1 MRPVALPAN
10 QPADRFYAG
19 GRQIAEFRG
28 SGSAATHE
36 PEDWVASTTAVF
48 GQDTVGLSE
57 LPDGRL
63 LRDAIA
69 DDPVAWLGAAH
80 VAEFGADP
88 ALLVKL
94 LDAGQRLPVHA
105 HPDVPFATRHLGTA
119 HGKTEAWVVLEPA
132 RVHLGFTRDVSAD
145 ELAGWVR
152 AQATDAMLDAM
163 HALDLDA
170 GDAVL
175 VPAGLPHA
183 IGDGALVVELQE
195 PTDLSILLEWS
206 GFEIDGTRDGHL
218 GLGFEV
224 ALGAVDRRGWSGDEI
239 GRLRGATEDRNGDL
253 LPDAAEFFRV
263 ERWTGARIL
272 DAGFAVVVVT
282 EGVGRVAAEGSVLPV
297 RRGDTVVVPAAAG
310 PVAVDGAGVGVIV
323 CRPPARASGPEGR
336 AERDGRE
343 RCSPEPRP

>member
-1 MRPVALPAN
+1 MRPVVLPAN

-28 SGSAATHE
+28 SGRSASHE

-48 GQDTVGLSE
+48 GQEPVGLTV

-69 DDPVAWLGAAH
+69 ADPVAWLGERH
-80 VAEFGADP
+80 VATFGLDP

-105 HPDVPFATRHLGTA
+105 HPDVPFATEHLGLA

-132 RVHLGFTRDVSAD
+132 RVHLGFRRDVRVE
-145 ELAGWVR
+145 ELADWVQT
-152 AQATDAMLDAM
+152 QATDAMLDAM
-163 HALDLDA
+163 HVLDLAA

-183 IGDGALVVELQE
+183 IGDGAFVVELQE

-206 GFEIDGTRDGHL
+206 GFEIDGSTDGHL
-218 GLGFEV
+218 GLGFDV
-224 ALGAVDRRGWSGDEI
+224 ALDAVDRRGWAAEEI
-239 GRLRGATEDRNGDL
+239 LRLRGATAGQSGDL
-253 LPDAAEFFRV
+253 LPDAANFFRV
-263 ERWTGARIL
+263 ERWTGAQTL
-272 DAGFAVVVVT
+272 EAGFAVLVVA
-282 EGVGRVAAEGSVLPV
+282 GGAGKIHAADLSLDV
-297 RRGDTVVVPAAAG
+297 RRGDTLVLPAAAG
-310 PVAVDGAGVGVIV
+310 SVAIEGSDVTLIV
-323 CRPPARASGPEGR
+323 CRPPI
-336 AERDGRE
+336 
-343 RCSPEPRP
+343 